1 MEETWF
7 GRWRGILSGR
17 RLDEI
22 DRSRLHSY
30 VERAQEM
37 AVEILGRRI
46 QNEQLLEV
54 WKLSLDRGYA
64 NREIKIS
71 RIRVA
76 SFCLEICIDVCVFT
90 LTYCTYS
97 FAVDHSLLPQTEN
110 V

>member
-54 WKLSLDRGYA
+54 WKLSLDRGNA
-64 NREIKIS
+64 NREIKIPRFTGTGSVILFRNLYRCLCIYSYLMYIFLRS
-71 RIRVA
+71 R
-76 SFCLEICIDVCVFT
+76 
-90 LTYCTYS
+90 
-97 FAVDHSLLPQTEN
+97 P
-110 V
+110 